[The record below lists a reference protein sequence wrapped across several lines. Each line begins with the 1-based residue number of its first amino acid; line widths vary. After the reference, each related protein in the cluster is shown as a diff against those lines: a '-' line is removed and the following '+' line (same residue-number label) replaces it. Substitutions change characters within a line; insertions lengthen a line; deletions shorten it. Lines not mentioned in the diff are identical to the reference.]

1 MSKLSTWA
9 KKNPDAA
16 AFLKRVVFALLQGH
30 SAADRAALLSEAA
43 ELDTDGDGVADVD
56 DAAPNDA
63 AVTRRKPRAKK
74 A

>member
-1 MSKLSTWA
+1 MSKLSNWA

-30 SAADRAALLSEAA
+30 DASERRAILTEAA
-43 ELDTDGDGVADVD
+43 ELDSDGDGVPDSE
-56 DAAPNDA
+56 DAAPTDA
-63 AVTRRKPRAKK
+63 TVTTRKPRAKK